1 MKNRLQVVSD
11 HLNQELA
18 PKFLA
23 CPGFGKITVIRN
35 TDPLAEYKLSYTED
49 DKLAFC
55 CTYEVLNGKIENQ
68 MHMAR
73 DLDLK
78 PIFEIARKYAD
89 VQ

>member
-1 MKNRLQVVSD
+1 MQNRLQAVSD
-11 HLNQELA
+11 HINQELA

-23 CPGFGKITVIRN
+23 CPGFDEITIIRN
-35 TDPLAEYKLSYTED
+35 TDSVAEYKLSYTED
-49 DKLAFC
+49 NKLAFG
-55 CTYEVLNGKIENQ
+55 CTYEVFNGKIENH

>member
-1 MKNRLQVVSD
+1 MQNRLQIVSD
-11 HLNQELA
+11 HINQELA

-23 CPGFGKITVIRN
+23 CPGFSDITIIRN
-35 TDPLAEYKLSYTED
+35 TDPVAEYKLSYTED
-49 DKLAFC
+49 NKLAFC
-55 CTYEVLNGKIENQ
+55 CTYEVFNSKIENH

-89 VQ
+89 IQ

>member
-1 MKNRLQVVSD
+1 MKNRLQIVSD

-23 CPGFGKITVIRN
+23 CPGFNEITVIRN
-35 TDPLAEYKLSYTED
+35 TDPLVEYKLSYTED

-55 CTYEVLNGKIENQ
+55 CTYEVFNGKIENH

>member
-1 MKNRLQVVSD
+1 MQNRLQIVSD
-11 HLNQELA
+11 HINQELA

-23 CPGFGKITVIRN
+23 CPGFSDITIIRN
-35 TDPLAEYKLSYTED
+35 TDPVAEYKLSYTED
-49 DKLAFC
+49 NKLAFC
-55 CTYEVLNGKIENQ
+55 CTYEVFNGKIENH

>member
-1 MKNRLQVVSD
+1 MKNRLQIVSD

-23 CPGFGKITVIRN
+23 CPGFDEITIIRN
-35 TDPLAEYKLSYTED
+35 TNPVVEYRLSYTED

-55 CTYEVLNGKIENQ
+55 CTYEVFNGKIENH

-73 DLDLK
+73 DLDLE
-78 PIFEIARKYAD
+78 PIFEIARTYAN
-89 VQ
+89 VK

>member
-23 CPGFGKITVIRN
+23 CPGFDEITIIRN
-35 TDPLAEYKLSYTED
+35 IDPVVEYKLSYTED

-55 CTYEVLNGKIENQ
+55 CTYEVFNGKIENH

-78 PIFEIARKYAD
+78 PIFEIARAYAK
-89 VQ
+89 VK